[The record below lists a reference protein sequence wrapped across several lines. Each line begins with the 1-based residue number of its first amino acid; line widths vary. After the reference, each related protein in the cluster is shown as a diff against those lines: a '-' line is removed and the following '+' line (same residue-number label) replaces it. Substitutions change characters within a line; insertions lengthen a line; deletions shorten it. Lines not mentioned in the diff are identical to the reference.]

1 MKAKT
6 KSITAGA
13 IFLKIK
19 IKKLDSVIK
28 IKDLRKKV
36 MQRMLLKVRFMK
48 FENNYR

>member
-28 IKDLRKKV
+28 IKDLRKKSDAKNV
-36 MQRMLLKVRFMK
+36 TKSKVY
-48 FENNYR
+48 EV

>member
-6 KSITAGA
+6 KSITTGV

-28 IKDLRKKV
+28 IIDLRKKV
-36 MQRMLLKVRFMK
+36 MQGMLLKVRLMK